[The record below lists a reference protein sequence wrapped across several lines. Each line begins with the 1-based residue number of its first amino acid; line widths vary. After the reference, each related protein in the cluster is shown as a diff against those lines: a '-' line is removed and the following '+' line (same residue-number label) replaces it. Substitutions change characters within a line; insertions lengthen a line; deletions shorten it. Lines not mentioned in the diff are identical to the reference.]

1 MGIIGKDF
9 KYKKIENFL
18 SKDELE
24 LANYYML
31 LKHKKN
37 QQSFD
42 LMQSNNYDS
51 YFYEDPFAES
61 LLMLKLPLM
70 EKQTGLKLF
79 PTYSFTRFYS
89 YNAELEKHTDRP
101 SCEISVTVMFGSDGT
116 KWPIYMENTPIEMK
130 PGEACIYMGCD
141 IEHYRKPFIGDWHS
155 QAFLH
160 YVNQNGPN
168 AEYKYD
174 KRDTLRNPEV

>member
-1 MGIIGKDF
+1 MG
-9 KYKKIENFL
+9 
-18 SKDELE
+18 DE
-24 LANYYML
+24 
-31 LKHKKN
+31 
-37 QQSFD
+37 QCPQSYNHYSD
-42 LMQSNNYDS
+42 VAMDTIL
-51 YFYEDPFAES
+51 S
-61 LLMLKLPLM
+61 LLTDKMNK
-70 EKQTGLKLF
+70 ETGLKLF

-116 KWPIYMENTPIEMK
+116 KWPIYMENTPIEME

-160 YVNQNGPN
+160 YVDQNGPN

>member
-9 KYKKIENFL
+9 KYKKIKNFL

-37 QQSFD
+37 QKSFD

-70 EKQTGLKLF
+70 EKETGLKLF

-116 KWPIYMENTPIEMK
+116 KWPIYMENTPIE
-130 PGEACIYMGCD
+130 

-160 YVNQNGPN
+160 YVDQNGPN